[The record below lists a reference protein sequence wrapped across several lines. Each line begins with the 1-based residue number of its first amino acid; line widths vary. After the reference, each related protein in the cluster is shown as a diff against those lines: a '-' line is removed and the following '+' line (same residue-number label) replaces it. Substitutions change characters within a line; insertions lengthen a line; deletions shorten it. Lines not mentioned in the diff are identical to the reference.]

1 MKLAFFWRICGGI
14 NVTCS
19 SQGQVRLQR
28 PHGLHTQPSG
38 VREAIMNDA
47 LAINFLALIFGH
59 VVPTA
64 VSQRFF
70 LRAVFWP
77 LPQPPHP
84 PSPCLCC
91 LIVLTYQRPCV
102 CVCVCL
108 WCVSVADLCV
118 QVTVWKWAQQHSVQL
133 QVDHPA
139 TGFTFTRTR
148 TRARS
153 VTSFLFFF
161 FFFFSCRMLVKV
173 GRDGSDEDEAGR
185 LCCGFPAWPDDCS
198 WRTRWDSSHH
208 HVTLLTWALL
218 PRCSLYR
225 CCFVAVIQSMS
236 GRTDKVFRWFT
247 AFIWQ

>member
-1 MKLAFFWRICGGI
+1 MWPAALRGRWDCRGLTVCTHNLQGWEKPSWIVHDGFPRHQFPCTYFW
-14 NVTCS
+14 TCRADS
-19 SQGQVRLQR
+19 S
-28 PHGLHTQPSG
+28 
-38 VREAIMNDA
+38 
-47 LAINFLALIFGH
+47 
-59 VVPTA
+59 VPK
-64 VSQRFF
+64 V
-70 LRAVFWP
+70 
-77 LPQPPHP
+77 LPQGR
-84 PSPCLCC
+84 
-91 LIVLTYQRPCV
+91 VLTFAPASSSSLSMFVLSDCLNLSASLCV

-139 TGFTFTRTR
+139 TGFTFTHTR

-153 VTSFLFFF
+153 VTSFLFF

-185 LCCGFPAWPDDCS
+185 LCCCFPAWPDDCS